1 MISGPCMN
9 CEERHSGCHGECER
23 YSKYKEERTRVN
35 DKVKAARH
43 EYWAD
48 KYVKRV
54 VPSTKHFYNQ

>member
-9 CEERHSGCHGECER
+9 CEDRHSGCHGECER
-23 YSKYKEERTRVN
+23 YLKYKEERTRVN

-43 EYWAD
+43 EYWSD